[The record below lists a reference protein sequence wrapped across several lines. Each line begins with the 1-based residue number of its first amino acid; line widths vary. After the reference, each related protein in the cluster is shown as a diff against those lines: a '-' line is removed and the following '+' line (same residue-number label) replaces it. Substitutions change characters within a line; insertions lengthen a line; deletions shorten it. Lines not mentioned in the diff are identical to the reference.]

1 MIMEKREFEKGF
13 KQLDLTEQATFVLLG
28 GINAFWRLAYN
39 TFTAVAEAS
48 DSIAD
53 FSRPGA
59 SEKLGA
65 KSLEAIFNTPLKTDF
80 IVRPRAETQAASAS
94 VNVPVARPAAVPVK
108 GAIPI
113 KPVVIKPVT
122 PASGGDTDT
131 ATV

>member
-1 MIMEKREFEKGF
+1 MEKREFEKGF

-59 SEKLGA
+59 SETLGA

-80 IVRPRAETQAASAS
+80 IVRPRAETQAAASAS

-122 PASGGDTDT
+122 PAGSASTDA
-131 ATV
+131 ATT